1 MPIRL
6 ALLEDVIAAG
16 QSLAMP
22 PRPRAVFA
30 RRGPIWV
37 TDAAS
42 EIVLEAGQCR
52 LFEAA
57 ILLRG
62 PGEAWTFELSAS
74 GSELVV
80 TQAERDRVILARL
93 IDRDPGEP
101 VLVRAD
107 RVEFPPG
114 VVTPK
119 HGHKGP
125 GIRRLIQ
132 GRLVAE
138 IGDQVQRIDAGDAW
152 FESGREPVVGLAVAP
167 ASAFVRVMVLDPALL
182 GESTFIPWTPEEATK
197 PRGTDRTLF
206 FDTVVGIP
214 NS

>member
-6 ALLEDVIAAG
+6 ALFEDTLAAG

-22 PRPRAVFA
+22 ARPRAVFA
-30 RRGPIWV
+30 RRGPLRV
-37 TDAAS
+37 AQAGGETMLDT
-42 EIVLEAGQCR
+42 GQCR

-57 ILLRG
+57 IALQG

-74 GSELVV
+74 GSEMVISEP
-80 TQAERDRVILARL
+80 ERTRVILARL

-107 RVEFPPG
+107 RVEFPPD

-119 HGHKGP
+119 HGHRGP

-152 FESGREPVVGLAVAP
+152 FESGREPVVGLTVAP
-167 ASAFVRVMVLDPALL
+167 ASAFVRVMALDPALL
-182 GESTFIPWTPEEATK
+182 GESTFIPWTAEDAAK
-197 PRGTDRTLF
+197 PRATDRTLF
-206 FDTVVGIP
+206 FDTIVAIP
-214 NS
+214 AG

>member
-1 MPIRL
+1 
-6 ALLEDVIAAG
+6 
-16 QSLAMP
+16 
-22 PRPRAVFA
+22 VFA
-30 RRGPIWV
+30 RRGPLRV
-37 TDAAS
+37 T
-42 EIVLEAGQCR
+42 EAGNTVELETGECR

-57 ILLRG
+57 IALHG

-74 GSELVV
+74 QAEMAV
-80 TQAERDRVILARL
+80 TAAERDRVILARL
-93 IDRDPGEP
+93 IDRNPTEP

-125 GIRRLIQ
+125 GIRRLIE

-152 FESGREPVVGLAVAP
+152 FESGLDPVVGLTVAP

-182 GESTFIPWTPEEATK
+182 GKPTFIPWSAEDAAK
-197 PRGTDRTLF
+197 PRGTERTLF
-206 FDTVVGIP
+206 FDTIVRVP
-214 NS
+214 SS